1 MKNAIRQI
9 KRIISC
15 SVLLTAALSSTSTQA
30 NVPTTPP
37 ADQAL
42 QLARNDYQLARTML
56 EKQDFGAYLTLRD
69 TLTDYPLYPYLEYEY
84 LRKRLSKATTKEIT
98 TFISNWK
105 ETPLAAPLK
114 YHWLRQLAASGNW
127 QHYLNN
133 FDPSIKSA
141 ELQCHAL
148 WAEHKT
154 GQTEK
159 ALNKVPGL
167 WLVGY
172 SQADACNPI
181 FELWTQLGL
190 LTDDMA
196 WQRFKLAMQ
205 SGNLTLARYLS
216 RFMSPEHQ
224 YQNKLY
230 RSLYTHPERLK
241 KTDQFDLA
249 NAEHRDIII
258 HAFKRLARQD
268 SLLALKLWPHYQQS
282 QKFHPRQVNLT
293 IKHMMLWL
301 AHQDNSQ
308 TYQNMLIQNR
318 LLITTEVLEAGIR
331 LAVRSEDW
339 PLVINLTKQLPEKQR
354 SSTRAQYW
362 LARAQLETNDLDKQI
377 ILKQLR
383 SLALERD
390 YYSFLAADYLQQPYK
405 MNEQRYSLDGNF
417 LERFKR
423 LPGIIRAQ
431 ELFHTKQTTAA
442 RREWYR
448 ATQGFNDVQHY
459 TAAHQASQIG
469 WHSQA
474 IRSAIAAKR
483 WDDLKLRFPLSF
495 EENFVETAQQ
505 RQLNSNWLF
514 AMARQESALTPD
526 AVSHAGARGLIQMMP
541 ATAKTVARKH
551 NIAYHSREQLFDP
564 EKNIELASA
573 YITSLLEQ
581 FDGNNIYA
589 TAAYNAGP
597 HRVEKWLKTT
607 AHLPID
613 VWIESIPFHETRQY
627 VKNVLTYSAIYA
639 HRRHQSSLQM
649 ATVNYL
655 PKKPLITE

>member
-1 MKNAIRQI
+1 VNNAIGQI
-9 KRIISC
+9 KRMLSC
-15 SVLLTAALSSTSTQA
+15 SVLLAAALLTTSIQA
-30 NVPTTPP
+30 NVPTTTS

-42 QLARNDYQLARTML
+42 QQARSDYQLARAVL
-56 EKQDFGAYLTLRD
+56 EKRDFGAYLTLRD
-69 TLTDYPLYPYLEYEY
+69 SLTDYPLYPYLEYEY
-84 LRKRLSKATTKEIT
+84 LHKRLNKAPTKEVKAFIT
-98 TFISNWK
+98 KWQQ
-105 ETPLAAPLK
+105 TPLAAPLK
-114 YHWLRQLAASGNW
+114 HRWLRQLAASGKW
-127 QHYLNN
+127 QQYLNN
-133 FDPSIKSA
+133 FDASIKSA
-141 ELQCHAL
+141 ELRCHAL

-159 ALNKVPGL
+159 ALSKVPEL

-181 FELWTQLGL
+181 FELWTQRGH
-190 LTDDMA
+190 LTDDMS

-205 SGNLTLARYLS
+205 SNNLTLARYLS
-216 RFMSPEHQ
+216 RFMSPKHQ

-241 KTDQFDLA
+241 KIDQFDLA
-249 NAEHRDIII
+249 NAEHRDMII
-258 HAFKRLARQD
+258 HAFKKLTRRD
-268 SLLALKLWPHYQQS
+268 SLQAVKLWPQYQQS
-282 QKFHPRQVNLT
+282 QKFHPRQVNLVT
-293 IKHMMLWL
+293 KHMMLWL
-301 AHQDNSQ
+301 AHQDNSL
-308 TYQNMLIQNR
+308 TYQDMLVQNR
-318 LLITTEVLEAGIR
+318 LLITTDVLEAGIR

-339 PLVINLTKQLPEKQR
+339 PFVISLTKQLPEQQR
-354 SSTRAQYW
+354 NNTRSQYW
-362 LARAQLETNDLDKQI
+362 LARAQLETDTLDKQV
-377 ILKQLR
+377 ILKKLR
-383 SLALERD
+383 SLALQRD
-390 YYSFLAADYLQQPYK
+390 YYSFLAADYLQLPYK
-405 MNEQRYSLDGNF
+405 MNEQHYSLDGNF
-417 LERFKR
+417 LERFKQ
-423 LPGIIRAQ
+423 LPGIVRAQ
-431 ELFHTKQTTAA
+431 ELFHTEQTTAA

-448 ATQGFNDVQHY
+448 ATLGFNDVQHY

-483 WDDLKLRFPLSF
+483 WDDLELRFPLSF
-495 EENFVETAQQ
+495 EENFEETAQQ

-551 NIAYHSREQLFDP
+551 NITYHSRKQLFDP

-655 PKKPLITE
+655 AKRPLITE